1 MNIWWPSCS
10 LSTLAIL
17 LSLCLS
23 HAQNTEEACPLT
35 SGEECIV
42 NLHGKSG
49 DGYYTE
55 IIIGTPPQKLK
66 ALIDTGS
73 SNVAIAALPHPQI
86 SKFFNQTISS
96 TLRPLHV
103 SVDVPYSQGSWR
115 GCLVSDVVR
124 LPETNAPTV
133 RCDVALIK
141 HSQNFYI
148 NGSEWQ
154 GIVGLAF
161 KPIALPNSSVA
172 TWLDAAQHV
181 RLGQL
186 GSVSVA
192 LCGPGPTG
200 RHHGYMEFG
209 ETRRALLAGRFH
221 SAAIFRSWFYEILI
235 TNMTVAG
242 RRLALPCVEFNTDK
256 TIVDT
261 GTTNLRLPERV
272 FSEVIA
278 VVQEQAAFLADRS
291 HTFWTGKGRL
301 CFPTVNATH
310 PWDYFPNITLSLQ
323 TNKTASFD
331 LTVTSRSYLREA
343 FDGPAGNERCF
354 KLGIDSSTTGSVLG
368 VVVLEGLYVRFNLHT
383 RTVDLARSVC
393 GPEVTLRGPHATA
406 DSTGCGYIPRSAYS
420 RTVHIA
426 MYVVG
431 GMLVFIC
438 IPLVMAAVSCLR
450 NRPWRRR
457 PGRASFSLLVD
468 YRE

>member
-1 MNIWWPSCS
+1 MVGSREQPGSNGGLHPTRCCTSFPLKDNVSFRSFKHASNMNIWWPSCS

-86 SKFFNQTISS
+86 SKFFNQTH
-96 TLRPLHV
+96 R
-103 SVDVPYSQGSWR
+103 R
-115 GCLVSDVVR
+115 GPPAGDER
-124 LPETNAPTV
+124 ADGYAAT
-133 RCDVALIK
+133 VALIK

-209 ETRRALLAGRFH
+209 ETRRALLASRFH

-278 VVQEQAAFLADRS
+278 VVQEQAAFLADRVAYVLDGQRAIMLPDRE
-291 HTFWTGKGRL
+291 TP
-301 CFPTVNATH
+301 PT
-310 PWDYFPNITLSLQ
+310 P
-323 TNKTASFD
+323 NKTASFD

-368 VVVLEGLYVRFNLHT
+368 VVVLEGLYVRFKLHT
-383 RTVDLARSVC
+383 R
-393 GPEVTLRGPHATA
+393 
-406 DSTGCGYIPRSAYS
+406 
-420 RTVHIA
+420 
-426 MYVVG
+426 
-431 GMLVFIC
+431 
-438 IPLVMAAVSCLR
+438 
-450 NRPWRRR
+450 
-457 PGRASFSLLVD
+457 
-468 YRE
+468 